1 MYIYELTCTYCTNHE
16 FVLKPQFISLQS
28 SSWPSCHPCVC
39 LLLYWTRCPQQGQ
52 CLLWLSVSVLPVT
65 ISDFYPVK
73 SESERCSVMSDPL
86 RPHVLY
92 SPWNSP
98 VQNTGVL
105 SCSLLQGI
113 FPTQGSNPGLPHCR
127 RILYHWSTR
136 EAPST
141 SNVLQSFW
149 QAKKKKYHYVFWN
162 VLEGLLVLFL
172 GTTILMMKA
181 TWAQLI
187 ILQSLFWCA
196 IYKLYEKC
204 CGSTEMK
211 MKNFIKAVINTREG
225 NSTPLQYSCLENPM
239 DGGAW

>member
-1 MYIYELTCTYCTNHE
+1 MYM
-16 FVLKPQFISLQS
+16 SLHVRILQIMSSFWNLS
-28 SSWPSCHPCVC
+28 SSLCRALPCLPVIRVC
-39 LLLYWTRCPQQGQ
+39 IFLLYWTCCPQQGQ

-73 SESERCSVMSDPL
+73 SESERCWVMSDSL

-105 SCSLLQGI
+105 SCSLLRGI

-127 RILYHWSTR
+127 RILYRRFTR

-149 QAKKKKYHYVFWN
+149 QSRKKKYRCVFWN
-162 VLEGLLVLFL
+162 VLEGLLVLF
-172 GTTILMMKA
+172 
-181 TWAQLI
+181 WEP
-187 ILQSLFWCA
+187 LF
-196 IYKLYEKC
+196 
-204 CGSTEMK
+204 
-211 MKNFIKAVINTREG
+211 
-225 NSTPLQYSCLENPM
+225 
-239 DGGAW
+239 